1 VPHVVPVLVRT
12 RTAKRTNV
20 APVPASPVHPRLADY
35 RACFGHRLAALR
47 LERDLTQEQLAEAS
61 GFDRKTINRIENGRH
76 SPSLDRVF
84 VLADALQ
91 VEPFELFRPTDDQV

>member
-1 VPHVVPVLVRT
+1 M
-12 RTAKRTNV
+12 
-20 APVPASPVHPRLADY
+20 PASPVHPRLADY

>member
-1 VPHVVPVLVRT
+1 MLVRT

-35 RACFGHRLAALR
+35 RARFGHRLASLR
-47 LERDLTQEQLAEAS
+47 LGRDLTQEQLAEAS

-91 VEPFELFRPTDDQV
+91 VEPFELFRPMDDEV